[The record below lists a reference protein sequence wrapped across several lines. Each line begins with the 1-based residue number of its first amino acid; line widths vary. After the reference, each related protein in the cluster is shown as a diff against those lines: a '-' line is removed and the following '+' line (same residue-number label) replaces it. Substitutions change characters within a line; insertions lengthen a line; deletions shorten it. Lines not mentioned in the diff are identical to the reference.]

1 MSHFSSFAAVNCKY
15 NNESAKG
22 VAIGEAFTLPLENIS
37 HGHFAQ
43 GRGFYAVHAC
53 SYTTSV

>member
-22 VAIGEAFTLPLENIS
+22 VAIGEVFTLPLENIS

-43 GRGFYAVHAC
+43 GRGFYAVHAY